1 MSAALDVQQLVRRF
15 VRADGQPVT
24 AVDGVSFSVA
34 SGETLGLVGE
44 SGCGKSSLARAIVG
58 LPPPEAGTVRLAGAD
73 FTAAR
78 GDERRRLRRRVQ
90 MVFQDPISSLNPRRT
105 VADIV
110 AEPLTVW
117 EGGDA
122 SRHRERVSAALGE
135 VGFDAGQVWSRRP
148 HQMSGGQCQRVAIAR
163 ALVIEPE
170 VLVLDEPVSSLDVS
184 VQAQILN
191 LLADIRARRRLS
203 LLFISHDLGV
213 IRTVCDR
220 VAVMYLG
227 RIVEVGPTES
237 LYRAPRHPY
246 TRALLDSVL
255 WPGRVLPDEEVIRGD
270 LPSLLSPPSGCHF
283 RTRCPRASERCSLE
297 VPGLERTG
305 DGPGIEGGDHG
316 AASERGVEQG
326 HRVACLFPLEADQGA
341 TMAGRADPSS
351 QRNATY

>member
-1 MSAALDVQQLVRRF
+1 VLGAVRHYR
-15 VRADGQPVT
+15 RADGRRVT
-24 AVDGVSFSVA
+24 AVDGASFSVA
-34 SGETLGLVGE
+34 PGETLGLVGE

-58 LPPPEAGTVRLAGAD
+58 LPPPDAGTVRLGGED

-78 GDERRRLRRRVQ
+78 GEALRLLRRRIQ
-90 MVFQDPISSLNPRRT
+90 MVFQDPVSSLNPRRS

-122 SRHRERVSAALGE
+122 SRHREAVGAALAE
-135 VGFDAGQVWSRRP
+135 VGFDAQQVWSRRP

-163 ALVIEPE
+163 ALVMQPE

-227 RIVEVGPTES
+227 RIVETGPTES
-237 LYRAPRHPY
+237 LYRTPRHPY

-255 WPGRVLPDEEVIRGD
+255 WPGRALPDEEVIGGD
-270 LPSLLSPPSGCHF
+270 LPSLLDPPSGCHF
-283 RTRCPRASERCSLE
+283 RTRCPRADGRCATE
-297 VPGLERTG
+297 VPALQ
-305 DGPGIEGGDHG
+305 G
-316 AASERGVEQG
+316 ADA
-326 HRVACLFPLEADQGA
+326 HRVACLHPLPD
-341 TMAGRADPSS
+341 
-351 QRNATY
+351 

>member
-1 MSAALDVQQLVRRF
+1 MSAAGRHAAAGAPQAPAHEAPALEVLGAVRRYR
-15 VRADGQPVT
+15 RADGRQVT
-24 AVDGVSFSVA
+24 AVDGASFSVA
-34 SGETLGLVGE
+34 PGETLGLVGE

-58 LPPPEAGTVRLAGAD
+58 LPPPDAGTVRLGGAD

-78 GDERRRLRRRVQ
+78 GEALRRLRRHVQ
-90 MVFQDPISSLNPRRT
+90 MVFQDPVSSLNPRRS

-122 SRHRERVSAALGE
+122 SHHREAVSAALAE
-135 VGFDAGQVWSRRP
+135 VGFDAQQVWSRRP

-163 ALVIEPE
+163 ALVMQPE

-191 LLADIRARRRLS
+191 LLADIRTRRRLS

-227 RIVEVGPTES
+227 RIVETGPTES

-255 WPGRVLPDEEVIRGD
+255 WPGRALPDEEVIRGD
-270 LPSLLSPPSGCHF
+270 LPSLLDPPSGCHF
-283 RTRCPRASERCSLE
+283 RTRCPRSSGRCATE
-297 VPGLERTG
+297 VPALPAA
-305 DGPGIEGGDHG
+305 DAHG
-316 AASERGVEQG
+316 
-326 HRVACLFPLEADQGA
+326 VACLHPLPD
-341 TMAGRADPSS
+341 
-351 QRNATY
+351 